1 LCYVAV
7 ELSNNNAE
15 VDISVLQS
23 GEATAEETIS
33 VAEVSSTDQIDKPN
47 CAAGVQEVALAISPE
62 FKKYLELVIGMLHQ
76 ASQAQVNRVTIILF
90 NFKGFGFNVCL
101 FAE

>member
-1 LCYVAV
+1 LC
-7 ELSNNNAE
+7 
-15 VDISVLQS
+15 
-23 GEATAEETIS
+23 
-33 VAEVSSTDQIDKPN
+33 
-47 CAAGVQEVALAISPE
+47 CAAGVQEMALAISPE